1 MAMQVNDVPEN
12 ALLKSLNA
20 SIQYKDE
27 SLMLNGKLEF
37 IPTAGKPLDF
47 GLNHKGLSIS
57 SRIVPSFIVDT
68 VLHFLPSK
76 LKQFKDIESFIID
89 FQGTYLEDPTD
100 SLPSVLGFL
109 PTPIMNL
116 IVRTKK
122 PCNIEDFWQF
132 FPEKIKQGKNV
143 LNFGNVVY
151 QLKQLNPY
159 TYFIGVDVTSI
170 NSNVSQDLLSIQGTL
185 SNMIHIQGSNFV
197 TTFIENMRPIKAL
210 NEFLS
215 STKNIDIVVKQ
226 RKGNENQL
234 SGNITF
240 GSSKH
245 PIHEITK
252 LLVSLVQVMK

>member
-1 MAMQVNDVPEN
+1 
-12 ALLKSLNA
+12 
-20 SIQYKDE
+20 
-27 SLMLNGKLEF
+27 
-37 IPTAGKPLDF
+37 
-47 GLNHKGLSIS
+47 
-57 SRIVPSFIVDT
+57 
-68 VLHFLPSK
+68 